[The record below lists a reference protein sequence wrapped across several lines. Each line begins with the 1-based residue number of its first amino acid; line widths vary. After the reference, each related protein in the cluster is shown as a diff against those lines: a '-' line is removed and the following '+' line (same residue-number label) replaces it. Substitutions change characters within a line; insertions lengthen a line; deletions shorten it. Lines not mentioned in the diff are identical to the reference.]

1 MDKAISTTAPRPQ
14 TISFF
19 ESPLWRKTT
28 FQFVVAACSIF
39 VLATVIA
46 MFTYGGGTSDNPQ
59 NAGYSFFTNFFSD
72 LGRTVSYNGNANT
85 ISMVLFSS
93 ALTITGAGLAVF
105 FLAFTQ
111 FFTHTRWT
119 RVLSIIG
126 SIVGIGS
133 ALCFI
138 GVAFTPADIAR
149 PLHGQF
155 VLWAFGL
162 FPIAVI
168 CYIPVILHR
177 DEYPNIYAWS
187 FIAFAVLL
195 ILYFVLLRMGPRG
208 TTPEGLLI
216 QATGQKIIVYASIVS
231 IFFQTLGAWHVNAK
245 FSV

>member
-1 MDKAISTTAPRPQ
+1 MENTLSANAPNAQPA
-14 TISFF
+14 SFF
-19 ESPLWRKTT
+19 TSHLWRKTT
-28 FQFVVAACSIF
+28 FQFVLVGCSIF
-39 VLATVIA
+39 VVATVIA

-72 LGRTVSYNGNANT
+72 LGRTVSYSGAPNT
-85 ISMVLFSS
+85 ISMLLFST
-93 ALTITGAGLAVF
+93 ALTIAGAGLAIF

-149 PLHGQF
+149 PMHGQF

-162 FPIAVI
+162 FPVAVI

-177 DEYPNIYAWS
+177 DEYPNVYAWS

-208 TTPEGLLI
+208 ATPEGLLI

-231 IFFQTLGAWHVNAK
+231 IFFQTLGARHVNAK
-245 FSV
+245 L